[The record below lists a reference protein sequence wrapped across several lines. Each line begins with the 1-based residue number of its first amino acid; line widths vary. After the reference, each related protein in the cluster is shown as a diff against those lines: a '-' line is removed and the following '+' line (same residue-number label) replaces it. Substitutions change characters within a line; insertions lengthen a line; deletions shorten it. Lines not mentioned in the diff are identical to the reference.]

1 MNPHVNLEFGPKTEF
16 DETDNDELTI
26 FESWATETFVR
37 TYEELANTEITEKVH
52 HIQNQLDR
60 VSDNLYR
67 QNDIIFSMHDK
78 LISMEKNMLLLKS
91 ENKKIGR
98 AISVQS

>member
-26 FESWATETFVR
+26 FES
-37 TYEELANTEITEKVH
+37 LANTEITEKVH